1 MAEDNKK
8 KHNIIMNDREIIKIT
23 GILDVISFDDLMVIT
38 DTEQGILIIKGDN
51 LHVNQ
56 LNLDSG
62 ELGVDGIINSL
73 TYEDREHYGKPG
85 SSFFSKIFK

>member
-23 GILDVISFDDLMVIT
+23 GIIDVISFDDLMVIA
-38 DTEQGILIIKGDN
+38 DTERGVLIIKGSD

-62 ELGVDGIINSL
+62 ELGVDGEINSIS
-73 TYEDREHYGKPG
+73 YENRDHYGKPA

>member
-23 GILDVISFDDLMVIT
+23 GIIDVISFDDLMVIA
-38 DTEQGILIIKGDN
+38 DTERGVLIIKGSD

-62 ELGVDGIINSL
+62 ELGVDGEINSIS
-73 TYEDREHYGKPG
+73 YENRDHYGKPA
-85 SSFFSKIFK
+85 SSFFSKIIK

>member
-8 KHNIIMNDREIIKIT
+8 KHNIIMNDREIIKIS
-23 GILDVISFDDLMVIT
+23 GVVDVISFDDLMVIA
-38 DTEQGILIIKGDN
+38 DTEKGILIIKGSN

-62 ELGVDGIINSL
+62 ELGVDGEINSL
-73 TYEDREHYGKPG
+73 NYEDREHYGKPG